1 MAFEKGDLAHQE
13 TTISND
19 KAIPA
24 THVEHDHRASADGTV
39 VDEHTNNGKNKT
51 DGLGRRQSHKVDLIS
66 NTNARL
72 ANPLGDLSDEECMA
86 KAADFAKAHNLPVEA
101 FTKGGL
107 LAKRPTKF
115 EFMKNLTET
124 DKETLRAEVEHPYR
138 QPSILYQLVIAC
150 SVAAAVQ
157 GMDESVISGAQVSSF
172 TRLSCHWAW
181 LTYIALLSSSI
192 RYQLDNLG

>member
-13 TTISND
+13 STIRND
-19 KAIPA
+19 KDIPA
-24 THVEHDHRASADGTV
+24 AHVEHQQRASADGTV
-39 VDEHTNNGKNKT
+39 VDDHTNTNNGKNKT

-86 KAADFAKAHNLPVEA
+86 KAADFAKAHNLPVDA

-115 EFMKNLTET
+115 EFMKNLTEA
-124 DKETLRAEVEHPYR
+124 DKEALRVEVEHPYR

-157 GMDESVISGAQVSSF
+157 GMDESVISGAQVSTQHVF
-172 TRLSCHWAW
+172 RTHIDSC
-181 LTYIALLSSSI
+181 LT
-192 RYQLDNLG
+192 NLP